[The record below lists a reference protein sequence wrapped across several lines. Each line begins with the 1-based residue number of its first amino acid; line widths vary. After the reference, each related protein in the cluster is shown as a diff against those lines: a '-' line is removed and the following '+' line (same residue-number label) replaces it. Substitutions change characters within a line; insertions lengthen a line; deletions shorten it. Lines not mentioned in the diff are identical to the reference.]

1 MENHVKKI
9 SQEEIEKFI
18 NGYDPMER
26 IVNLTYKYQDDFV
39 TIYYRN
45 ENDQKC
51 KTKESFYPFVW
62 ATLHACRKL
71 CRGNKTE
78 LMQLMRQFNIGCKKL
93 SNVAIDGTVRDEF
106 DDGYMFMFFAKSPM
120 SYSTF
125 LNFFKKADNP
135 VYAKKDKDGNEIYDS
150 KLDEKQYLRV
160 TPQEQFMISTGKR
173 FFKGYDDY
181 NQILRMTFDLETTG
195 LNTKKDRIKQL
206 GIKFNRPFYNHPN
219 GFQRIFNL
227 QGTTK
232 EEKDKS
238 ELEIIENFFKI
249 IYTFRPDVVCG
260 HNIENFDN
268 QIMIDACTRLGTSIE
283 EISSKYFDGETF
295 HKEPHETVLKLG
307 GEIEKYHQTVCP
319 GTIITDSL
327 HAVRRAQ
334 AIDSNMQRAD
344 LKYATKY
351 SGIVKPNRVYTPGD
365 KIDQILSD
373 TTNQYAFNDEDG
385 DWYIYDPI
393 NGNPVKTIDDFED
406 DVTTVTFD
414 EFKKDFLSENVFEP
428 ISKEDFFDN
437 NENVDITLYE
447 DYLKDAKTEHDII
460 VSEENILSEYEK
472 KYPLKTKETKY
483 HEYLQSIKGKQGD
496 APFKMRTRNVLLDGY
511 EIVTGKYI
519 VERYLLDDI
528 WEGDKVEWKF
538 NSTNFL
544 ICKML
549 PVPYKK
555 CTTMGTA
562 GQWKSLLLAWSYE
575 HNLAVPMFRDKVS
588 FTGGL
593 SRLLRTGKIKKQV
606 KLDYNS
612 LYPSIILTW
621 GIGDTND
628 LMDSM
633 LHFLEYVLT
642 TREKYKAMKKDAEKR
657 IDKYKAK
664 ILNGTATEEEIL
676 AFNQAQ
682 ADFALADGKQA
693 QMKVLGNSF
702 FGSYGAPNVFP
713 WGSTKCAEMIT
724 CIGRQNLRL
733 MISHFTKLG
742 YEPVVGDS
750 VTGDTPLFIRW
761 KKNNLIDIK
770 PISEIINEA
779 QIKVDNLG
787 REYDYSEKPYEVLC
801 RSGWVD
807 VDYVYR
813 HKTDKDIYRITKE
826 DGSYVDVT
834 RDHSLFTEDKIEIKP
849 TDIKPE
855 TKLETS
861 SYNIEPNI
869 DLSQTHYTPHMIEN
883 GAISLALGKVD
894 RVHVWAIN
902 FPKDKMKQ
910 YYDTFILNYRD
921 DIEYSKTCLAG
932 LKYLKSKIR

>member
-9 SQEEIEKFI
+9 SQEEIENFI
-18 NGYDPMER
+18 NGHDPMER

-39 TIYYRN
+39 TVYYRN

-51 KTKESFYPFVW
+51 KTTESFYPFVW

-71 CRGNKTE
+71 CHGNKTE

-93 SNVAIDGTVRDEF
+93 SNVAIDGTVHDEF

-135 VYAKKDKDGNEIYDS
+135 VYAKKDNDGNEIYDS
-150 KLDEKQYLRV
+150 KLDEKQYLCV

-195 LNTKKDRIKQL
+195 LDTKKDRIKQL
-206 GIKFNRPFYNHPN
+206 GIKFNRPFLNHPN

-268 QIMIDACTRLGTSIE
+268 QMFIDACKRLGTSIE
-283 EISSKYFDGETF
+283 EISSKYFGGETF
-295 HKEPHETVLKLG
+295 HKEPRETVLKLG
-307 GEIEKYHQTVCP
+307 GEIETFHQTVCP

-351 SGIVKPNRVYTPGD
+351 SGMVKPNRVYTPGD

-385 DWYIYDPI
+385 DWYIYDPNSD
-393 NGNPVKTIDDFED
+393 NGVKTIDEFED
-406 DVTTVTFD
+406 
-414 EFKKDFLSENVFEP
+414 ESAYNK
-428 ISKEDFFDN
+428 
-437 NENVDITLYE
+437 
-447 DYLKDAKTEHDII
+447 
-460 VSEENILSEYEK
+460 
-472 KYPLKTKETKY
+472 
-483 HEYLQSIKGKQGD
+483 YLQSIKGKQGD

-562 GQWKSLLLAWSYE
+562 GQWKALLLAWSYE

-657 IDKYKAK
+657 INKYKAK

-682 ADFALADGKQA
+682 ADFALADGKQG

-713 WGSTKCAEMIT
+713 WGSTKCAEMTT
-724 CIGRQNLRL
+724 CIGRQSLRL

-834 RDHSLFTEDKIEIKP
+834 QDHSLFTEDKIEIKP

-861 SYNIEPNI
+861 SYDIEPNI
-869 DLSQTHYTPHMIEN
+869 DLSQTRYTPHMIEN

-910 YYDTFILNYRD
+910 YYDTFIFNYRD

>member
-18 NGYDPMER
+18 NGHDPMER

-39 TIYYRN
+39 TVYYRN

-51 KTKESFYPFVW
+51 KTTESFYPFVW

-71 CRGNKTE
+71 CHGNKTE

-93 SNVAIDGTVRDEF
+93 SNVAIDGTVHDEF

-135 VYAKKDKDGNEIYDS
+135 VYAKKDNDGNEIYDS
-150 KLDEKQYLRV
+150 KLDEKQYLCV

-195 LNTKKDRIKQL
+195 LDTKKDRIKQL
-206 GIKFNRPFYNHPN
+206 GIKFNRPFLNHPN

-268 QIMIDACTRLGTSIE
+268 QMFIDACKRLGTSIE
-283 EISSKYFDGETF
+283 EISSKYFGGETF
-295 HKEPHETVLKLG
+295 HKEPRETVLKLG
-307 GEIEKYHQTVCP
+307 GEIETFHQTVCP

-351 SGIVKPNRVYTPGD
+351 SGMVKPNRVYTPGD

-385 DWYIYDPI
+385 DWYIYDPNSD
-393 NGNPVKTIDDFED
+393 NGVKTIDEFED
-406 DVTTVTFD
+406 
-414 EFKKDFLSENVFEP
+414 ESAYNK
-428 ISKEDFFDN
+428 
-437 NENVDITLYE
+437 
-447 DYLKDAKTEHDII
+447 
-460 VSEENILSEYEK
+460 
-472 KYPLKTKETKY
+472 
-483 HEYLQSIKGKQGD
+483 YLQSIKGKQGD

-657 IDKYKAK
+657 INKYKAK

-682 ADFALADGKQA
+682 ADFALADGKQG

-713 WGSTKCAEMIT
+713 WGSTKCAEMTT
-724 CIGRQNLRL
+724 CIGRQSLRL

-761 KKNNLIDIK
+761 EKNNLIDIK

-834 RDHSLFTEDKIEIKP
+834 QDHSLFTEDKIEIKP

-861 SYNIEPNI
+861 SYDIEPNI
-869 DLSQTHYTPHMIEN
+869 DLSQTRYTPHMIEN

>member
-18 NGYDPMER
+18 NGHDPMER

-39 TIYYRN
+39 TVYYRN

-51 KTKESFYPFVW
+51 KTTESFYPFVW

-71 CRGNKTE
+71 CHGNKTE

-135 VYAKKDKDGNEIYDS
+135 VYAKKDNDGNEIYDS
-150 KLDEKQYLRV
+150 KLDEKQYLCV

-195 LNTKKDRIKQL
+195 LDTKKDRIKQL
-206 GIKFNRPFYNHPN
+206 GIKFNRPFLNHPN

-268 QIMIDACTRLGTSIE
+268 QMFIDACKRLGTSIE
-283 EISSKYFDGETF
+283 EISSKYFGGETF
-295 HKEPHETVLKLG
+295 HKEPRETVLKLG
-307 GEIEKYHQTVCP
+307 GEIETFHQTVCP

-351 SGIVKPNRVYTPGD
+351 SGMVKPNRVYTPGD

-385 DWYIYDPI
+385 DWYIYDPNSD
-393 NGNPVKTIDDFED
+393 NGVKTIDEFED
-406 DVTTVTFD
+406 
-414 EFKKDFLSENVFEP
+414 ESAYNK
-428 ISKEDFFDN
+428 
-437 NENVDITLYE
+437 
-447 DYLKDAKTEHDII
+447 
-460 VSEENILSEYEK
+460 
-472 KYPLKTKETKY
+472 
-483 HEYLQSIKGKQGD
+483 YLQSIKGKQGD

-657 IDKYKAK
+657 INKYKAK

-682 ADFALADGKQA
+682 ADFALADGKQG

-713 WGSTKCAEMIT
+713 WGSTKCAEMTT
-724 CIGRQNLRL
+724 CIGRQSLRL

-813 HKTDKDIYRITKE
+813 HKTDKYIYRITKE

-834 RDHSLFTEDKIEIKP
+834 QDHSLFTEDKIEIKP

-861 SYNIEPNI
+861 SYDIEPNI
-869 DLSQTHYTPHMIEN
+869 DLSQTRYTPHMIEN

>member
-18 NGYDPMER
+18 NGHDPMER
-26 IVNLTYKYQDDFV
+26 IVNLTYKYQDDFI

-51 KTKESFYPFVW
+51 KTTESFYPFVW

-71 CRGNKTE
+71 CHGNKTE
-78 LMQLMRQFNIGCKKL
+78 LLQLMRQFNIGCKKL

-150 KLDEKQYLRV
+150 KLDEKQYLCV

-195 LNTKKDRIKQL
+195 LDTKKDRIKQL
-206 GIKFNRPFYNHPN
+206 GIKFNRPFHNHPN

-249 IYTFRPDVVCG
+249 IYTFKPDVVCG

-268 QIMIDACTRLGTSIE
+268 QIMIDACTRLCTSIE

-295 HKEPHETVLKLG
+295 HKEPRETVLKLG
-307 GEIEKYHQTVCP
+307 GEIEKFHQTVCP

-351 SGIVKPNRVYTPGD
+351 SGMVKPNRVYTPGD

-373 TTNQYAFNDEDG
+373 TTNQYAFNNEDG
-385 DWYIYDPI
+385 DWYIYDPNSE
-393 NGNPVKTIDDFED
+393 NGVKTIDEFED
-406 DVTTVTFD
+406 
-414 EFKKDFLSENVFEP
+414 ESAYNK
-428 ISKEDFFDN
+428 
-437 NENVDITLYE
+437 
-447 DYLKDAKTEHDII
+447 
-460 VSEENILSEYEK
+460 
-472 KYPLKTKETKY
+472 
-483 HEYLQSIKGKQGD
+483 YLQSIKGKQGD

-657 IDKYKAK
+657 INKYKAK

-713 WGSTKCAEMIT
+713 WGSTKCAEMTT
-724 CIGRQNLRL
+724 CIGRQSLRL

-834 RDHSLFTEDKIEIKP
+834 QDHSLFTEDKIEIKP
-849 TDIKPE
+849 TDIKPG

-869 DLSQTHYTPHMIEN
+869 DLSQEHYTRYMIEN

-902 FPKDKMKQ
+902 LSKDKMKQ
-910 YYDTFILNYRD
+910 YYDTFMLNYRD

>member
-1 MENHVKKI
+1 MENHVNKI
-9 SQEEIEKFI
+9 SQEKIEKFI
-18 NGYDPMER
+18 NGHDPMER
-26 IVNLTYKYQDDFV
+26 IVNLTYKYQDDFI

-51 KTKESFYPFVW
+51 KTTESFYPFVW

-71 CRGNKTE
+71 CHGNKTE
-78 LMQLMRQFNIGCKKL
+78 LLQLMRQFNIGCKKL

-150 KLDEKQYLRV
+150 KLDEKQYLCV

-195 LNTKKDRIKQL
+195 LDTKKDRIKQL

-249 IYTFRPDVVCG
+249 IYTFKPDVVCG

-295 HKEPHETVLKLG
+295 HKEPRETVLKLG
-307 GEIEKYHQTVCP
+307 GEIEKFHQTVCP

-351 SGIVKPNRVYTPGD
+351 SGMVKPNRVYTPGD

-385 DWYIYDPI
+385 DWYIYDPNSE
-393 NGNPVKTIDDFED
+393 NGVKTIDEFED
-406 DVTTVTFD
+406 
-414 EFKKDFLSENVFEP
+414 ESAYNK
-428 ISKEDFFDN
+428 
-437 NENVDITLYE
+437 
-447 DYLKDAKTEHDII
+447 
-460 VSEENILSEYEK
+460 
-472 KYPLKTKETKY
+472 
-483 HEYLQSIKGKQGD
+483 YLQSIKGKQGD
-496 APFKMRTRNVLLDGY
+496 DPFKMRTRNVLLDGY

-657 IDKYKAK
+657 INKYKAK

-713 WGSTKCAEMIT
+713 WGSTKCAEMTT
-724 CIGRQNLRL
+724 CIGRQSLRL

-834 RDHSLFTEDKIEIKP
+834 QDHSLFTEDKIEIKP

-861 SYNIEPNI
+861 TYNIDPNI
-869 DLSQTHYTPHMIEN
+869 DLSQTQYTQHMIEN
-883 GAISLALGKVD
+883 GALSLALGKVD

-910 YYDTFILNYRD
+910 YYDTFILNYRN

>member
-9 SQEEIEKFI
+9 SQEEIENFI
-18 NGYDPMER
+18 NGHDPMER

-39 TIYYRN
+39 TVYYRN

-51 KTKESFYPFVW
+51 KTTESFYPFVW

-71 CRGNKTE
+71 CHGNKTE

-93 SNVAIDGTVRDEF
+93 SNVAIDGTVHDEF

-135 VYAKKDKDGNEIYDS
+135 VYAKKDNDGNEIYDS
-150 KLDEKQYLRV
+150 KLDEKQYLCV

-195 LNTKKDRIKQL
+195 LDTKKDRIKQL
-206 GIKFNRPFYNHPN
+206 GIKFNRPFLNHPN

-268 QIMIDACTRLGTSIE
+268 QMFIDACKRLGTSIE
-283 EISSKYFDGETF
+283 EISSKYFGGETF
-295 HKEPHETVLKLG
+295 HKEPRETVLKLG
-307 GEIEKYHQTVCP
+307 GEIETFHQTVCP

-351 SGIVKPNRVYTPGD
+351 SGMVKPNRVYTPGD

-385 DWYIYDPI
+385 DWYIYDPNSD
-393 NGNPVKTIDDFED
+393 NGVKTIDEFED
-406 DVTTVTFD
+406 
-414 EFKKDFLSENVFEP
+414 ESAYNK
-428 ISKEDFFDN
+428 
-437 NENVDITLYE
+437 
-447 DYLKDAKTEHDII
+447 
-460 VSEENILSEYEK
+460 
-472 KYPLKTKETKY
+472 
-483 HEYLQSIKGKQGD
+483 YLQSIKGKQGD

-657 IDKYKAK
+657 INKYKAK

-682 ADFALADGKQA
+682 ADFALADGKQG
-693 QMKVLGNSF
+693 QMKVLGNLF

-713 WGSTKCAEMIT
+713 WGSTKCAEMTT
-724 CIGRQNLRL
+724 CIGRQSLRL

-770 PISEIINEA
+770 PISEIINES

-834 RDHSLFTEDKIEIKP
+834 QDHSLFTEDKIEIKP

-861 SYNIEPNI
+861 SYDIEPNI
-869 DLSQTHYTPHMIEN
+869 DLSQTRYTPHMIEN

>member
-9 SQEEIEKFI
+9 SQEEIENFI
-18 NGYDPMER
+18 NGHDPMER

-51 KTKESFYPFVW
+51 KTTESFYPFVW
-62 ATLHACRKL
+62 ATLYACRKL
-71 CRGNKTE
+71 CHGNKTE

-150 KLDEKQYLRV
+150 KLDEKQYLCV

-195 LNTKKDRIKQL
+195 LDTKKDRIKQL

-295 HKEPHETVLKLG
+295 HKEPRETVLKLG
-307 GEIEKYHQTVCP
+307 GEIETFHQTVCP

-351 SGIVKPNRVYTPGD
+351 SGMVKPNRVYTPGD

-373 TTNQYAFNDEDG
+373 TTNQYAFNNEDG
-385 DWYIYDPI
+385 DWYIYDPNSE
-393 NGNPVKTIDDFED
+393 NGVKTIDEFED
-406 DVTTVTFD
+406 
-414 EFKKDFLSENVFEP
+414 ESAYNK
-428 ISKEDFFDN
+428 
-437 NENVDITLYE
+437 
-447 DYLKDAKTEHDII
+447 
-460 VSEENILSEYEK
+460 
-472 KYPLKTKETKY
+472 
-483 HEYLQSIKGKQGD
+483 YLQSIKGKQGD
-496 APFKMRTRNVLLDGY
+496 GPFKMRTRNVLLDGY

-575 HNLAVPMFRDKVS
+575 HNLAVPMFRDKVP

-657 IDKYKAK
+657 INKYKSK

-682 ADFALADGKQA
+682 GDFALADGKQA

-733 MISHFTKLG
+733 MICHFTKLG

-813 HKTDKDIYRITKE
+813 HKTNKKIYRITKE

-834 RDHSLFTEDKIEIKP
+834 QDHSLFTEDKIEIKP

-869 DLSQTHYTPHMIEN
+869 DLSQTRYTPHMIEN

-902 FPKDKMKQ
+902 LPEDKMKQ
-910 YYDTFILNYRD
+910 YYDTFMLNYRD

>member
-9 SQEEIEKFI
+9 SQEEIENFI
-18 NGYDPMER
+18 NGHDPMER

-39 TIYYRN
+39 TVYYRN

-51 KTKESFYPFVW
+51 KTTESFYPFVW

-71 CRGNKTE
+71 CHGNKTE

-93 SNVAIDGTVRDEF
+93 SNVAIDGTVHDEF

-135 VYAKKDKDGNEIYDS
+135 VYAKKDNDGNEIYDS
-150 KLDEKQYLRV
+150 KLDEKQYLCV

-195 LNTKKDRIKQL
+195 LDTKKDRIKQL
-206 GIKFNRPFYNHPN
+206 GIKFNRPFLNHPN

-268 QIMIDACTRLGTSIE
+268 QMFIDACKRLGTSIE
-283 EISSKYFDGETF
+283 EISSKYFGGETF
-295 HKEPHETVLKLG
+295 HKEPRETVLKLG
-307 GEIEKYHQTVCP
+307 GEIETFHQTVCP

-351 SGIVKPNRVYTPGD
+351 SGMVKPNRVYTPGD

-385 DWYIYDPI
+385 DWYIYDPNSD
-393 NGNPVKTIDDFED
+393 NGVKTIDEFED
-406 DVTTVTFD
+406 
-414 EFKKDFLSENVFEP
+414 ESAYNK
-428 ISKEDFFDN
+428 
-437 NENVDITLYE
+437 
-447 DYLKDAKTEHDII
+447 
-460 VSEENILSEYEK
+460 
-472 KYPLKTKETKY
+472 
-483 HEYLQSIKGKQGD
+483 YLQSIKGKQGD

-657 IDKYKAK
+657 INNYKAK

-682 ADFALADGKQA
+682 ADFALADGKQG

-713 WGSTKCAEMIT
+713 WGSTKCAEMTT
-724 CIGRQNLRL
+724 CIGRQSLRL

-834 RDHSLFTEDKIEIKP
+834 QDHSLFTEDKIEIKP

-861 SYNIEPNI
+861 SYDIEPNI
-869 DLSQTHYTPHMIEN
+869 DLSQTRYTPHMIEN

>member
-18 NGYDPMER
+18 NGHDPMER

-39 TIYYRN
+39 TVYYRN

-51 KTKESFYPFVW
+51 KTTESFYPFVW

-71 CRGNKTE
+71 CHGNKTE

-93 SNVAIDGTVRDEF
+93 SNVAIDGTVHDEF

-135 VYAKKDKDGNEIYDS
+135 VYAKKDNDGNEIYDS
-150 KLDEKQYLRV
+150 KLDEKQYLCV

-195 LNTKKDRIKQL
+195 LDTKKDRIKQL
-206 GIKFNRPFYNHPN
+206 GIKFNRPFLNHPN

-268 QIMIDACTRLGTSIE
+268 QMFIDACKRLGTSIE
-283 EISSKYFDGETF
+283 EISSKYFGGETF
-295 HKEPHETVLKLG
+295 HKEPRETVLKLG
-307 GEIEKYHQTVCP
+307 GEIETFHQTVCP

-373 TTNQYAFNDEDG
+373 TTNQYAFNNEDG
-385 DWYIYDPI
+385 DWYIYDPNSD
-393 NGNPVKTIDDFED
+393 NGVKTIDEFED
-406 DVTTVTFD
+406 
-414 EFKKDFLSENVFEP
+414 ESAYNK
-428 ISKEDFFDN
+428 
-437 NENVDITLYE
+437 
-447 DYLKDAKTEHDII
+447 
-460 VSEENILSEYEK
+460 
-472 KYPLKTKETKY
+472 
-483 HEYLQSIKGKQGD
+483 YLQSIKGKQGD

-657 IDKYKAK
+657 INKYKAK

-682 ADFALADGKQA
+682 ADFALADGKQG

-713 WGSTKCAEMIT
+713 WGSTKCAEMTT
-724 CIGRQNLRL
+724 CIGRQSLRL

-834 RDHSLFTEDKIEIKP
+834 QDHSLFTEDKIEIKP

-861 SYNIEPNI
+861 SYDIEPNI
-869 DLSQTHYTPHMIEN
+869 DLSQTRYTPHMIEN

>member
-18 NGYDPMER
+18 NGHDPMER

-39 TIYYRN
+39 TVYYRN

-51 KTKESFYPFVW
+51 KTTESFYPFVW

-71 CRGNKTE
+71 CHGNKTE

-93 SNVAIDGTVRDEF
+93 SNVAIDGTVHDEF

-135 VYAKKDKDGNEIYDS
+135 VYAKKDNDGNEIYDS
-150 KLDEKQYLRV
+150 KLDEKQYLCV

-195 LNTKKDRIKQL
+195 LDTKKDRIKQL
-206 GIKFNRPFYNHPN
+206 GIKFNRPFLNHPN

-268 QIMIDACTRLGTSIE
+268 QMFIDACKRLGTSIE
-283 EISSKYFDGETF
+283 EISSKYFGGETF
-295 HKEPHETVLKLG
+295 HKEPRETVLKLG
-307 GEIEKYHQTVCP
+307 GEIETFHQTVCP

-351 SGIVKPNRVYTPGD
+351 SGMVKPNRVYTPGD

-385 DWYIYDPI
+385 DWYIYDPNSD
-393 NGNPVKTIDDFED
+393 NGVKTIDEFED
-406 DVTTVTFD
+406 
-414 EFKKDFLSENVFEP
+414 ESAYNK
-428 ISKEDFFDN
+428 
-437 NENVDITLYE
+437 
-447 DYLKDAKTEHDII
+447 
-460 VSEENILSEYEK
+460 
-472 KYPLKTKETKY
+472 
-483 HEYLQSIKGKQGD
+483 YLQSIKGKQGD

-657 IDKYKAK
+657 INKYKAK

-682 ADFALADGKQA
+682 ADFALADGKQG

-713 WGSTKCAEMIT
+713 WGSTKCAEMTT
-724 CIGRQNLRL
+724 CIGRQSLRL

-834 RDHSLFTEDKIEIKP
+834 QDHSLFTEDKIEIKP

-861 SYNIEPNI
+861 SYDIEPNI
-869 DLSQTHYTPHMIEN
+869 DLSHTRYTPHMIEN

>member
-195 LNTKKDRIKQL
+195 LDTKKDRIKQL

-307 GEIEKYHQTVCP
+307 GEIEKFHQTVCP

-351 SGIVKPNRVYTPGD
+351 SGMVKPNRVYTPGD

-385 DWYIYDPI
+385 DWYIYDPNSE
-393 NGNPVKTIDDFED
+393 NGVKTIDEFED
-406 DVTTVTFD
+406 
-414 EFKKDFLSENVFEP
+414 ESAYNK
-428 ISKEDFFDN
+428 
-437 NENVDITLYE
+437 
-447 DYLKDAKTEHDII
+447 
-460 VSEENILSEYEK
+460 
-472 KYPLKTKETKY
+472 
-483 HEYLQSIKGKQGD
+483 YLQSIKGKQGD

-657 IDKYKAK
+657 INKYKAK

-682 ADFALADGKQA
+682 GDFALADGKQA

-733 MISHFTKLG
+733 MICHFTKLG

-770 PISEIINEA
+770 PISEIINET

-834 RDHSLFTEDKIEIKP
+834 QDHSLFTEDRIEIKP

-869 DLSQTHYTPHMIEN
+869 DLSQAHYTQYMIEN
-883 GAISLALGKVD
+883 GATSLALGKVD

>member
-106 DDGYMFMFFAKSPM
+106 NDGYMFMFFAKSPM

-150 KLDEKQYLRV
+150 KLDEKQYLCV

-295 HKEPHETVLKLG
+295 HKEPRETVLKLG
-307 GEIEKYHQTVCP
+307 GEIETFHQTVCP

-351 SGIVKPNRVYTPGD
+351 SGMVKPNRVYTPGD

-385 DWYIYDPI
+385 DWYIYDPNSE
-393 NGNPVKTIDDFED
+393 NGVKTIDEFED
-406 DVTTVTFD
+406 
-414 EFKKDFLSENVFEP
+414 ESAYNK
-428 ISKEDFFDN
+428 
-437 NENVDITLYE
+437 
-447 DYLKDAKTEHDII
+447 
-460 VSEENILSEYEK
+460 
-472 KYPLKTKETKY
+472 
-483 HEYLQSIKGKQGD
+483 YLQSIKGKQGD

-562 GQWKSLLLAWSYE
+562 GQWKSLLLAWSYK

-657 IDKYKAK
+657 INKYKAK

-733 MISHFTKLG
+733 MICHFTKLG

-770 PISEIINEA
+770 PISEIINEV

-807 VDYVYR
+807 VNYVYR
-813 HKTDKDIYRITKE
+813 HKTDKNIYRITKE

-834 RDHSLFTEDKIEIKP
+834 QDHSLFTEDKIEIKP

-883 GAISLALGKVD
+883 SAISLALGKVD

-902 FPKDKMKQ
+902 FPKDKMKK

>member
-18 NGYDPMER
+18 NGHDPMER

-39 TIYYRN
+39 TVYYRN

-51 KTKESFYPFVW
+51 KTTESFYPFVW

-71 CRGNKTE
+71 CHGNKTE

-135 VYAKKDKDGNEIYDS
+135 VYAKKDNDGNEIYDS
-150 KLDEKQYLRV
+150 KLDEKQYLCV

-195 LNTKKDRIKQL
+195 LDTKKDRIKQL
-206 GIKFNRPFYNHPN
+206 GIKFNRPFLNHPN

-268 QIMIDACTRLGTSIE
+268 QMFIDACKRLGTSIE
-283 EISSKYFDGETF
+283 EISSKYFGGETF
-295 HKEPHETVLKLG
+295 HKEPRETVLKLG
-307 GEIEKYHQTVCP
+307 GEIETFHQTVCP

-351 SGIVKPNRVYTPGD
+351 SGMVKPNRVYTPGD

-385 DWYIYDPI
+385 DWYIYDPNSE
-393 NGNPVKTIDDFED
+393 NGVKTIDEFED
-406 DVTTVTFD
+406 
-414 EFKKDFLSENVFEP
+414 ESAYNK
-428 ISKEDFFDN
+428 
-437 NENVDITLYE
+437 
-447 DYLKDAKTEHDII
+447 
-460 VSEENILSEYEK
+460 
-472 KYPLKTKETKY
+472 
-483 HEYLQSIKGKQGD
+483 YLQSIKGKQGD

-575 HNLAVPMFRDKVS
+575 HNLAVPMFRES
-588 FTGGL
+588 HTFTGGI
-593 SRLLRTGKIKKQV
+593 SRLVKSGYTANVI

-612 LYPSIILTW
+612 LYPSIMLTW
-621 GIGDTND
+621 GICDTND
-628 LMDSM
+628 L
-633 LHFLEYVLT
+633 LNTTLEFLNYVLT

-657 IDKYKAK
+657 IDKYKSK

-693 QMKVLGNSF
+693 QMKVLGNSW
-702 FGSYGAPNVFP
+702 FGSVSAPNVFP
-713 WGSTKCAEMIT
+713 WGSLRSGEMTT

-733 MISHFTKLG
+733 MICNFSTISERNNLNDKD
-742 YEPVVGDS
+742 YNYSPIVGDS

-761 KKNNLIDIK
+761 KKYNFIDIK
-770 PISEIINEA
+770 PISEIINETQV
-779 QIKVDNLG
+779 QIDSLG
-787 REYDYSEKPYEVLC
+787 REYDYSDKPYEVLC

-813 HKTDKDIYRITKE
+813 HKTNKKIYRITLD
-826 DGSYVDVT
+826 DGSYVDQ
-834 RDHSLFTEDKIEIKP
+834 TEDHTVFDENKNKLKPSEIQ
-849 TDIKPE
+849 E
-855 TKLETS
+855 NTKLELS
-861 SYNIEPNI
+861 KHILEPNLELTKSTFTPQMI
-869 DLSQTHYTPHMIEN
+869 DIAAKE
-883 GAISLALGKVD
+883 LAFGKYD
-894 RVHVWAIN
+894 RVHIWALN
-902 FPKDKMKQ
+902 LPKDKMKQ
-910 YYDTFILNYRD
+910 YYSTFMNNCKD
-921 DIEYSKTCLAG
+921 DVEYSKTCLAG
-932 LKYLKSKIR
+932 LKYLKCKI

>member
-9 SQEEIEKFI
+9 SQEEIENFI
-18 NGYDPMER
+18 NGHDPMER

-39 TIYYRN
+39 TVYYRN

-51 KTKESFYPFVW
+51 KTTESFYPFVW

-71 CRGNKTE
+71 CHGNKTE

-93 SNVAIDGTVRDEF
+93 SNVAIDGTVHDEF

-135 VYAKKDKDGNEIYDS
+135 VYAKKDNDGNEIYDS
-150 KLDEKQYLRV
+150 KLDEKQYLCV

-195 LNTKKDRIKQL
+195 LDTKKDRIKQL
-206 GIKFNRPFYNHPN
+206 GIKFNRPFLNHPN

-268 QIMIDACTRLGTSIE
+268 QMFIDACKRLGTSIE
-283 EISSKYFDGETF
+283 EISSKYFGGETF
-295 HKEPHETVLKLG
+295 HKEPRETVLKLG
-307 GEIEKYHQTVCP
+307 GEIETFHQTVCP

-351 SGIVKPNRVYTPGD
+351 SGMVKPNRVYTPGD

-385 DWYIYDPI
+385 DWYIYDPNSD
-393 NGNPVKTIDDFED
+393 NGVKTIDEFED
-406 DVTTVTFD
+406 
-414 EFKKDFLSENVFEP
+414 ESAYNK
-428 ISKEDFFDN
+428 
-437 NENVDITLYE
+437 
-447 DYLKDAKTEHDII
+447 
-460 VSEENILSEYEK
+460 
-472 KYPLKTKETKY
+472 
-483 HEYLQSIKGKQGD
+483 YLQSIKGKQGD

-657 IDKYKAK
+657 INKYKAK

-682 ADFALADGKQA
+682 ADFALADGKQG

-713 WGSTKCAEMIT
+713 WGSTKCAEMTT
-724 CIGRQNLRL
+724 CIGRQSLRL

-834 RDHSLFTEDKIEIKP
+834 QDHSLFTEDKIEIKP

-861 SYNIEPNI
+861 SYDIEPNI
-869 DLSQTHYTPHMIEN
+869 DLSHTRYTPHMIEN

>member
-18 NGYDPMER
+18 NGHDPMER
-26 IVNLTYKYQDDFV
+26 IVNLTYKYQDDFI

-51 KTKESFYPFVW
+51 KTTESFYPFVW

-71 CRGNKTE
+71 CHGNKTE
-78 LMQLMRQFNIGCKKL
+78 LLQLMRKFNIGCKKL

-150 KLDEKQYLRV
+150 KLDEKQYLCV

-181 NQILRMTFDLETTG
+181 NQILRMTYDLETTG
-195 LNTKKDRIKQL
+195 LDTKNDRIKQL
-206 GIKFNRPFYNHPN
+206 GVKFNRPFYNHPN

-238 ELEIIENFFKI
+238 ELEIIEIFFKI
-249 IYTFRPDVVCG
+249 IYTFKPDVVCG

-268 QIMIDACTRLGTSIE
+268 QIIIDACTRLGTSIE

-295 HKEPHETVLKLG
+295 HKEPRETVLKLG
-307 GEIEKYHQTVCP
+307 GEIEKFHQTVCP

-351 SGIVKPNRVYTPGD
+351 SGMVKPNRVYTPGD

-373 TTNQYAFNDEDG
+373 TTNQYAFNNEDG
-385 DWYIYDPI
+385 DWYIYDPNSE
-393 NGNPVKTIDDFED
+393 NGVKTIDEFED
-406 DVTTVTFD
+406 
-414 EFKKDFLSENVFEP
+414 ESAYNK
-428 ISKEDFFDN
+428 
-437 NENVDITLYE
+437 
-447 DYLKDAKTEHDII
+447 
-460 VSEENILSEYEK
+460 
-472 KYPLKTKETKY
+472 
-483 HEYLQSIKGKQGD
+483 YLQSIKGKQGN

-657 IDKYKAK
+657 INKYKAK

-702 FGSYGAPNVFP
+702 FGSYGATHVFP
-713 WGSTKCAEMIT
+713 WGSTKCAEMTT
-724 CIGRQNLRL
+724 CIGRQSLRL

-770 PISEIINEA
+770 PISEIINET

-834 RDHSLFTEDKIEIKP
+834 QDHSLFTEDKIEIKP
-849 TDIKPE
+849 TDIKPG

-861 SYNIEPNI
+861 SYNFEPNI
-869 DLSQTHYTPHMIEN
+869 DLSQEHYTRYMIEN
-883 GAISLALGKVD
+883 DAISLALGKVD

-902 FPKDKMKQ
+902 LSKDKMKQ
-910 YYDTFILNYRD
+910 YYDTFMLNYRD

>member
-9 SQEEIEKFI
+9 SQEEIENFI
-18 NGYDPMER
+18 NGHDPMER

-39 TIYYRN
+39 TVYYRN

-51 KTKESFYPFVW
+51 KTTESFYPFVW

-71 CRGNKTE
+71 CHGNKTE

-93 SNVAIDGTVRDEF
+93 SNVAIDGTVHDEF

-135 VYAKKDKDGNEIYDS
+135 VYAKKDNDGNEIYDS
-150 KLDEKQYLRV
+150 KLDEKQYLCV

-195 LNTKKDRIKQL
+195 LDTKKDRIKQL
-206 GIKFNRPFYNHPN
+206 GIKFNRPFLNHPN

-268 QIMIDACTRLGTSIE
+268 QMFIDACKRLGTSIE
-283 EISSKYFDGETF
+283 EISSKYFGGETF
-295 HKEPHETVLKLG
+295 HKEPRETVLKLG
-307 GEIEKYHQTVCP
+307 GEIETFHQTVCP

-351 SGIVKPNRVYTPGD
+351 SGMVKPNRVYTPGD

-385 DWYIYDPI
+385 DWYIYDPNSD
-393 NGNPVKTIDDFED
+393 NGVKTIDEFED
-406 DVTTVTFD
+406 
-414 EFKKDFLSENVFEP
+414 ESAYNK
-428 ISKEDFFDN
+428 
-437 NENVDITLYE
+437 
-447 DYLKDAKTEHDII
+447 
-460 VSEENILSEYEK
+460 
-472 KYPLKTKETKY
+472 
-483 HEYLQSIKGKQGD
+483 YLQSIKGKQGD

-657 IDKYKAK
+657 INKYKAK

-682 ADFALADGKQA
+682 ADFALADGKQG

-713 WGSTKCAEMIT
+713 WGSTKCAEMTT
-724 CIGRQNLRL
+724 CIGRQSLRL

-834 RDHSLFTEDKIEIKP
+834 QDHSLFTEDKIEIKP

-861 SYNIEPNI
+861 SYDIEPNI
-869 DLSQTHYTPHMIEN
+869 DLSQTRYTPHMIEN

-910 YYDTFILNYRD
+910 YYDTFIFNYRD

>member
-9 SQEEIEKFI
+9 SQEEIENFI
-18 NGYDPMER
+18 NGHDPMER

-39 TIYYRN
+39 TVYYRN

-51 KTKESFYPFVW
+51 KTTESFYPFVW

-71 CRGNKTE
+71 CHGNKTE

-93 SNVAIDGTVRDEF
+93 SNVAIDGTVHDEF

-135 VYAKKDKDGNEIYDS
+135 VYAKKDNDGNEIYDS
-150 KLDEKQYLRV
+150 KLDEKQYLCV

-195 LNTKKDRIKQL
+195 LDTKKDRIKQL
-206 GIKFNRPFYNHPN
+206 GIKFNRPFLNHPN

-268 QIMIDACTRLGTSIE
+268 QMFIDACKRLGTSIE
-283 EISSKYFDGETF
+283 EISSKYFGGETF
-295 HKEPHETVLKLG
+295 HKEPRETVLKLG
-307 GEIEKYHQTVCP
+307 GEIETFHQTVCP

-351 SGIVKPNRVYTPGD
+351 SGMVKPNRVYTPGD

-385 DWYIYDPI
+385 DWYIYDPNSD
-393 NGNPVKTIDDFED
+393 NGVKTIDEFED
-406 DVTTVTFD
+406 
-414 EFKKDFLSENVFEP
+414 ESAYNK
-428 ISKEDFFDN
+428 
-437 NENVDITLYE
+437 
-447 DYLKDAKTEHDII
+447 
-460 VSEENILSEYEK
+460 
-472 KYPLKTKETKY
+472 
-483 HEYLQSIKGKQGD
+483 YLQSIKGKQGD

-657 IDKYKAK
+657 INKYKAK

-682 ADFALADGKQA
+682 ADFALADGKQG

-713 WGSTKCAEMIT
+713 WGSTKCAEMTT
-724 CIGRQNLRL
+724 CIGRQSLRL

-834 RDHSLFTEDKIEIKP
+834 QDHSLFTEDKIEIKP

-861 SYNIEPNI
+861 SYDIEPNI
-869 DLSQTHYTPHMIEN
+869 DLSQTRYTPHMIEN

>member
-268 QIMIDACTRLGTSIE
+268 QIMIDACTRLGTSVE

-307 GEIEKYHQTVCP
+307 GEIEKFHQTVCP

-351 SGIVKPNRVYTPGD
+351 SGMVKPNRVYTPGD

-385 DWYIYDPI
+385 DWYIYDPNSE
-393 NGNPVKTIDDFED
+393 NGVKTIDEFED
-406 DVTTVTFD
+406 
-414 EFKKDFLSENVFEP
+414 ESAYNK
-428 ISKEDFFDN
+428 
-437 NENVDITLYE
+437 
-447 DYLKDAKTEHDII
+447 
-460 VSEENILSEYEK
+460 
-472 KYPLKTKETKY
+472 
-483 HEYLQSIKGKQGD
+483 YLQSIKGKQGD

-657 IDKYKAK
+657 INKYKSK

-682 ADFALADGKQA
+682 GDFALADGKQA

-733 MISHFTKLG
+733 MICHFTKLG

-807 VDYVYR
+807 VNYVYR

-834 RDHSLFTEDKIEIKP
+834 QDHSLFTEDKIEIKP
-849 TDIKPE
+849 TDIKPG

-869 DLSQTHYTPHMIEN
+869 DLSQEHYTRYMIEN

-902 FPKDKMKQ
+902 LSKDNMKQ
-910 YYDTFILNYRD
+910 YYDTFMLNYRD

>member
-71 CRGNKTE
+71 CHGNKTE

-195 LNTKKDRIKQL
+195 LDTKKDRIKQL

-249 IYTFRPDVVCG
+249 IYTFKPDVVCG

-295 HKEPHETVLKLG
+295 HKEPRETVLKLG
-307 GEIEKYHQTVCP
+307 GEIEKFHQTVCP

-373 TTNQYAFNDEDG
+373 TTNQYAFNNEDG
-385 DWYIYDPI
+385 DWYIYDPNSE
-393 NGNPVKTIDDFED
+393 NGVKTIDEFED
-406 DVTTVTFD
+406 
-414 EFKKDFLSENVFEP
+414 ESAYNK
-428 ISKEDFFDN
+428 
-437 NENVDITLYE
+437 
-447 DYLKDAKTEHDII
+447 
-460 VSEENILSEYEK
+460 
-472 KYPLKTKETKY
+472 
-483 HEYLQSIKGKQGD
+483 YLQSIKGKQGD
-496 APFKMRTRNVLLDGY
+496 GPFKMRTRNVLLDGY

-657 IDKYKAK
+657 INKYKSK

-713 WGSTKCAEMIT
+713 WGSTKCAEMTT
-724 CIGRQNLRL
+724 CIGRQSLRL

-826 DGSYVDVT
+826 DGSYIDVT
-834 RDHSLFTEDKIEIKP
+834 QDHSLFTEDKIEIKP

-869 DLSQTHYTPHMIEN
+869 DLSQAHYTQYMIEN

>member
-18 NGYDPMER
+18 NGHDPMER
-26 IVNLTYKYQDDFV
+26 IVNLTYKYQDDFI

-51 KTKESFYPFVW
+51 KTTESFYPFVW

-71 CRGNKTE
+71 CHGNKTE
-78 LMQLMRQFNIGCKKL
+78 LLQLMRQFNIGCKKL

-150 KLDEKQYLRV
+150 KLDEKQYLCV

-195 LNTKKDRIKQL
+195 LDTKKDRIKQL
-206 GIKFNRPFYNHPN
+206 GIKFNRPFHNHPN

-227 QGTTK
+227 QGTTN

-249 IYTFRPDVVCG
+249 IYTFKPDVVCG

-295 HKEPHETVLKLG
+295 HKEPRETVLKLG
-307 GEIEKYHQTVCP
+307 GEIEKFHQTVCP

-351 SGIVKPNRVYTPGD
+351 SGMVKPNRVYTPGD

-393 NGNPVKTIDDFED
+393 NGNPVKTIDEFED
-406 DVTTVTFD
+406 
-414 EFKKDFLSENVFEP
+414 
-428 ISKEDFFDN
+428 
-437 NENVDITLYE
+437 
-447 DYLKDAKTEHDII
+447 
-460 VSEENILSEYEK
+460 
-472 KYPLKTKETKY
+472 ETSYDK
-483 HEYLQSIKGKQGD
+483 YLQSIKGKQGD

-575 HNLAVPMFRDKVS
+575 HNLAVPMFKDKVS
-588 FTGGL
+588 FSGGL

-657 IDKYKAK
+657 INKYKAK

-713 WGSTKCAEMIT
+713 WGSTKCAEMTT
-724 CIGRQNLRL
+724 CIGRQSLRL

-750 VTGDTPLFIRW
+750 VTGDTPLFI
-761 KKNNLIDIK
+761 KYNDTNLIDIK
-770 PISEIINEA
+770 TISELIDES
-779 QIKVDNLG
+779 QIEVDFLG
-787 REYDYSEKPYEVLC
+787 REYDYSKKNYKVLC
-801 RSGWVD
+801 RSGWCEPS
-807 VDYVYR
+807 YIYR
-813 HKTDKDIYRITKE
+813 HKTDKDIYE
-826 DGSYVDVT
+826 VSDGDTMVEVT
-834 RDHSLFTEDKIEIKP
+834 EDHSLFDDQKKKIKP
-849 TDIKPE
+849 SEITQD
-855 TKLETS
+855 TKLEYYNNKSIYSNFNNLDFNECSKIASKYGFYVSLLNASLENKNMWFTTHRYDKTTS
-861 SYNIEPNI
+861 KKEAAILKFIE
-869 DLSQTHYTPHMIEN
+869 
-883 GAISLALGKVD
+883 K
-894 RVHVWAIN
+894 
-902 FPKDKMKQ
+902 
-910 YYDTFILNYRD
+910 
-921 DIEYSKTCLAG
+921 CLA
-932 LKYLKSKIR
+932 K

>member
-295 HKEPHETVLKLG
+295 HKEPRETVLKLG
-307 GEIEKYHQTVCP
+307 GEIETFHQTVCP

-351 SGIVKPNRVYTPGD
+351 SGMVKPNRVYTPGD

-373 TTNQYAFNDEDG
+373 TTNQYAFNNEDG
-385 DWYIYDPI
+385 DWYIYDPNSE
-393 NGNPVKTIDDFED
+393 NGVKTIDEFED
-406 DVTTVTFD
+406 
-414 EFKKDFLSENVFEP
+414 ESAY
-428 ISKEDFFDN
+428 SK
-437 NENVDITLYE
+437 
-447 DYLKDAKTEHDII
+447 
-460 VSEENILSEYEK
+460 
-472 KYPLKTKETKY
+472 
-483 HEYLQSIKGKQGD
+483 YLQSIKGKQGD
-496 APFKMRTRNVLLDGY
+496 GPFKMRTRNVLLDGY

-575 HNLAVPMFRDKVS
+575 HNLAVPMFRES
-588 FTGGL
+588 HTFTGGI
-593 SRLLRTGKIKKQV
+593 SRLVKSGYTANVI

-612 LYPSIILTW
+612 LYPSIMLTW
-621 GIGDTND
+621 GICDTND
-628 LMDSM
+628 L
-633 LHFLEYVLT
+633 LNTTLEFLNYVLT

-657 IDKYKAK
+657 IDKYKSK

-693 QMKVLGNSF
+693 QMKVLGNSW
-702 FGSYGAPNVFP
+702 FGSVSAPNVFP
-713 WGSTKCAEMIT
+713 WGSLRSGEMTT

-733 MISHFTKLG
+733 MISNFSTISERNNLNDKD
-742 YEPVVGDS
+742 YNYSPIVGDS
-750 VTGDTPLFIRW
+750 VTGDTPLFI
-761 KKNNLIDIK
+761 KYNDTNLIDIK
-770 PISEIINEA
+770 TISELIDET
-779 QIKVDNLG
+779 QIEVDFLG
-787 REYDYSEKPYEVLC
+787 REYDFSKKKYKVLC
-801 RSGWVD
+801 RSGWCEPS
-807 VDYVYR
+807 YIYR
-813 HKTDKDIYRITKE
+813 HKTDKDIYE
-826 DGSYVDVT
+826 VSDGDTMVEVT
-834 RDHSLFTEDKIEIKP
+834 EDHSLFDDQKKKIKP
-849 TDIKPE
+849 SEITQD
-855 TKLETS
+855 TKLE
-861 SYNIEPNI
+861 
-869 DLSQTHYTPHMIEN
+869 
-883 GAISLALGKVD
+883 
-894 RVHVWAIN
+894 
-902 FPKDKMKQ
+902 
-910 YYDTFILNYRD
+910 YYDNKSIYSNFNNLDFNECSKIASKYGFYVSLLNASLENKNMWFTTHRYDKTTSKKEAAILKFI
-921 DIEYSKTCLAG
+921 EKCLAE
-932 LKYLKSKIR
+932 

>member
-9 SQEEIEKFI
+9 SQEEIENFI
-18 NGYDPMER
+18 NGHDPMER

-39 TIYYRN
+39 TVYYRN

-51 KTKESFYPFVW
+51 KTTESFYPFVW

-71 CRGNKTE
+71 CHGNKTE

-93 SNVAIDGTVRDEF
+93 SNVAIDGTVHDEF
-106 DDGYMFMFFAKSPM
+106 DYGYMFMFFAKSPM

-135 VYAKKDKDGNEIYDS
+135 VYAKKDNDGNEIYDS
-150 KLDEKQYLRV
+150 KLDEKQYLCV

-195 LNTKKDRIKQL
+195 LDTKKDRIKQL
-206 GIKFNRPFYNHPN
+206 GIKFNRPFLNHPN

-268 QIMIDACTRLGTSIE
+268 QMFIDACKRLGTSIE
-283 EISSKYFDGETF
+283 EISSKYFGGETF
-295 HKEPHETVLKLG
+295 HKEPRETVLKLG
-307 GEIEKYHQTVCP
+307 GEIETFHQTVCP

-351 SGIVKPNRVYTPGD
+351 SGMVKPNRVYTPGD

-385 DWYIYDPI
+385 DWYIYDPNSD
-393 NGNPVKTIDDFED
+393 NGVKTIDEFED
-406 DVTTVTFD
+406 
-414 EFKKDFLSENVFEP
+414 ESAYNK
-428 ISKEDFFDN
+428 
-437 NENVDITLYE
+437 
-447 DYLKDAKTEHDII
+447 
-460 VSEENILSEYEK
+460 
-472 KYPLKTKETKY
+472 
-483 HEYLQSIKGKQGD
+483 YLQSIKGKQGD

-657 IDKYKAK
+657 INKYKAK

-682 ADFALADGKQA
+682 ADFALADGKQG

-713 WGSTKCAEMIT
+713 WGSTKCAEMTT
-724 CIGRQNLRL
+724 CIGRQSLRL

-834 RDHSLFTEDKIEIKP
+834 QDHSLFTEYKIEIKP

-861 SYNIEPNI
+861 SYDIEPNI
-869 DLSQTHYTPHMIEN
+869 DLSQTRYTPHMIEN

>member
-1 MENHVKKI
+1 MNKI
-9 SQEEIEKFI
+9 SQEKIEKFI
-18 NGYDPMER
+18 NGHDPMER
-26 IVNLTYKYQDDFV
+26 IVNLTYKYQDDFI

-51 KTKESFYPFVW
+51 KTTESFYPFVW

-71 CRGNKTE
+71 CHGNKTE

-135 VYAKKDKDGNEIYDS
+135 VYAKKDKDGNEIYVS
-150 KLDEKQYLRV
+150 KLDEKQYLCV

-195 LNTKKDRIKQL
+195 LDTKKDRIKQL
-206 GIKFNRPFYNHPN
+206 GIKFNRPFYNRPN

-249 IYTFRPDVVCG
+249 IYTFKPDVVCG

-295 HKEPHETVLKLG
+295 HKEPRETVLKLG
-307 GEIEKYHQTVCP
+307 GEIEKFHQTVCP

-351 SGIVKPNRVYTPGD
+351 SGMVKPNRVYTPGD

-385 DWYIYDPI
+385 DWYIYDPNSE
-393 NGNPVKTIDDFED
+393 NGVKTIDEFED
-406 DVTTVTFD
+406 
-414 EFKKDFLSENVFEP
+414 ESAYNK
-428 ISKEDFFDN
+428 
-437 NENVDITLYE
+437 
-447 DYLKDAKTEHDII
+447 
-460 VSEENILSEYEK
+460 
-472 KYPLKTKETKY
+472 
-483 HEYLQSIKGKQGD
+483 YLQSIKGKQGD

-657 IDKYKAK
+657 INKYKAK

-713 WGSTKCAEMIT
+713 WGSTKCAEMTT
-724 CIGRQNLRL
+724 CIGRQSLRL

-779 QIKVDNLG
+779 QIKVDNFG

-801 RSGWVD
+801 RSGWAD

-834 RDHSLFTEDKIEIKP
+834 QDHSLFTEDKIEIKP

-861 SYNIEPNI
+861 SFNIDSNI
-869 DLSQTHYTPHMIEN
+869 DLSQTHYTQHMIEK

-902 FPKDKMKQ
+902 LSKDKMKQ
-910 YYDTFILNYRD
+910 YYDTFMLNYRD

>member
-9 SQEEIEKFI
+9 SQEEIENFI
-18 NGYDPMER
+18 NGHDPMER

-39 TIYYRN
+39 TVYYRN

-51 KTKESFYPFVW
+51 KTTESFYPFVW

-71 CRGNKTE
+71 CHGNKTE

-93 SNVAIDGTVRDEF
+93 SNVAIDGTVHDEF

-135 VYAKKDKDGNEIYDS
+135 VYAKKDNDGNEIYDS
-150 KLDEKQYLRV
+150 KLDEKQYLCV

-195 LNTKKDRIKQL
+195 LDTKKDRIKQL
-206 GIKFNRPFYNHPN
+206 GIKFNRPFLNHPN

-268 QIMIDACTRLGTSIE
+268 QMFIDACKRLGTSIE
-283 EISSKYFDGETF
+283 EISSKYFGGETF
-295 HKEPHETVLKLG
+295 HKEPRETVLKLG
-307 GEIEKYHQTVCP
+307 GEIETFHQTVCP

-351 SGIVKPNRVYTPGD
+351 SGMVKPNRVYTPGD

-385 DWYIYDPI
+385 DWYIYDPNSD
-393 NGNPVKTIDDFED
+393 NGVKTIDEFED
-406 DVTTVTFD
+406 
-414 EFKKDFLSENVFEP
+414 E
-428 ISKEDFFDN
+428 
-437 NENVDITLYE
+437 
-447 DYLKDAKTEHDII
+447 
-460 VSEENILSEYEK
+460 SEYNK
-472 KYPLKTKETKY
+472 
-483 HEYLQSIKGKQGD
+483 YLQSIKGKQGD

-657 IDKYKAK
+657 INKYKAK

-682 ADFALADGKQA
+682 ADFALADGKQG

-713 WGSTKCAEMIT
+713 WGSTKCAEMTT
-724 CIGRQNLRL
+724 CIGRQSLRL

-834 RDHSLFTEDKIEIKP
+834 QDHSLFTEDKIEIKP

-861 SYNIEPNI
+861 SYDIEPNI
-869 DLSQTHYTPHMIEN
+869 DLSQTRYTPHMIEN

-910 YYDTFILNYRD
+910 YYDTFIFNYRD

>member
-18 NGYDPMER
+18 NGHDPMER
-26 IVNLTYKYQDDFV
+26 IVNLTYKYQDDFI

-51 KTKESFYPFVW
+51 KTTEPFYPFVW

-71 CRGNKTE
+71 CHGNKTE
-78 LMQLMRQFNIGCKKL
+78 LLQLMRQFNIGCKKL

-150 KLDEKQYLRV
+150 KLDEKQYLCV

-195 LNTKKDRIKQL
+195 LDTKKDRIKQL

-295 HKEPHETVLKLG
+295 HKEPRETVLKLG
-307 GEIEKYHQTVCP
+307 GEIEKFHQTVCP

-351 SGIVKPNRVYTPGD
+351 SGMVKPNRVYTPGD

-373 TTNQYAFNDEDG
+373 TTNQYAFNNEDG
-385 DWYIYDPI
+385 DWYIYDPNSE
-393 NGNPVKTIDDFED
+393 NGVKTIDEFED
-406 DVTTVTFD
+406 
-414 EFKKDFLSENVFEP
+414 ESAYNK
-428 ISKEDFFDN
+428 
-437 NENVDITLYE
+437 
-447 DYLKDAKTEHDII
+447 
-460 VSEENILSEYEK
+460 
-472 KYPLKTKETKY
+472 
-483 HEYLQSIKGKQGD
+483 YLQSIKGKQGD

-511 EIVTGKYI
+511 KIVTGKYI

-575 HNLAVPMFRDKVS
+575 HNLAVPMFRES
-588 FTGGL
+588 HTFTGGI
-593 SRLLRTGKIKKQV
+593 SRLVKSGYTANVI

-612 LYPSIILTW
+612 LYPSIMLTW
-621 GIGDTND
+621 GICDTND
-628 LMDSM
+628 L
-633 LHFLEYVLT
+633 LNTTLEFLNYVLT

-657 IDKYKAK
+657 IDKYKSK

-693 QMKVLGNSF
+693 QMKVLGNSW
-702 FGSYGAPNVFP
+702 FGSVSAPNVFP
-713 WGSTKCAEMIT
+713 WGSLRSGEMTT

-733 MISHFTKLG
+733 MISNFSTISERNNLNDKD
-742 YEPVVGDS
+742 YNYSPIVGDS

-770 PISEIINEA
+770 PISEIINET

-834 RDHSLFTEDKIEIKP
+834 QDHSLFTEDKIEIKP
-849 TDIKPE
+849 TDIKPG

-869 DLSQTHYTPHMIEN
+869 DLSQEHYTRYMIEN

-902 FPKDKMKQ
+902 LSKDKMKQ
-910 YYDTFILNYRD
+910 YYDTFMLNYRD

>member
-106 DDGYMFMFFAKSPM
+106 NDGYMFMFFAKSPM

-268 QIMIDACTRLGTSIE
+268 QMFIDACKRLGTSIE

-295 HKEPHETVLKLG
+295 HKEPRETVLKLG
-307 GEIEKYHQTVCP
+307 GEIETFHQTVCP

-351 SGIVKPNRVYTPGD
+351 SGMVKPNRVYTPGD

-385 DWYIYDPI
+385 DWYIYDPNSE
-393 NGNPVKTIDDFED
+393 NGVKTIDEFED
-406 DVTTVTFD
+406 
-414 EFKKDFLSENVFEP
+414 ESAYNK
-428 ISKEDFFDN
+428 
-437 NENVDITLYE
+437 
-447 DYLKDAKTEHDII
+447 
-460 VSEENILSEYEK
+460 
-472 KYPLKTKETKY
+472 
-483 HEYLQSIKGKQGD
+483 YLQSIKGKQGD

-562 GQWKSLLLAWSYE
+562 GQWKSLLLAWSYK

-657 IDKYKAK
+657 INKYKAK

-713 WGSTKCAEMIT
+713 WGSTKCAEMTT
-724 CIGRQNLRL
+724 CIGRQSLRL

-807 VDYVYR
+807 VNYVYR

-834 RDHSLFTEDKIEIKP
+834 QDHSLFTEDKIEIKP

-869 DLSQTHYTPHMIEN
+869 DLSQTRYTPHMIEN

-902 FPKDKMKQ
+902 LSKNKMKQ

>member
-18 NGYDPMER
+18 NGHDPMER
-26 IVNLTYKYQDDFV
+26 IVNLTYKYQDDFI

-51 KTKESFYPFVW
+51 KTTESFYPFVW

-71 CRGNKTE
+71 CHGNKTE
-78 LMQLMRQFNIGCKKL
+78 LLQLMRQFNIGCKKL

-150 KLDEKQYLRV
+150 KLDEKQYLCV

-195 LNTKKDRIKQL
+195 LDTKKDRIKQL
-206 GIKFNRPFYNHPN
+206 GIKFNRPFHNHPN

-227 QGTTK
+227 QGTTN

-249 IYTFRPDVVCG
+249 IYTFKPDVVCG

-295 HKEPHETVLKLG
+295 HKEPRETVLKLG
-307 GEIEKYHQTVCP
+307 GEIEKFHQTVCP

-351 SGIVKPNRVYTPGD
+351 SGMVKPNRVYTPGD

-393 NGNPVKTIDDFED
+393 NGNPVKTIDEFED
-406 DVTTVTFD
+406 
-414 EFKKDFLSENVFEP
+414 
-428 ISKEDFFDN
+428 
-437 NENVDITLYE
+437 
-447 DYLKDAKTEHDII
+447 
-460 VSEENILSEYEK
+460 
-472 KYPLKTKETKY
+472 ETSYDK
-483 HEYLQSIKGKQGD
+483 YLQSIKGKQGD

-575 HNLAVPMFRDKVS
+575 HNLAVPMFKDKVS
-588 FTGGL
+588 FSGGL

-657 IDKYKAK
+657 INKYKAN

-713 WGSTKCAEMIT
+713 WGSTKCAEMTT
-724 CIGRQNLRL
+724 CIGRQSLRL

-750 VTGDTPLFIRW
+750 VTGDTPLFI
-761 KKNNLIDIK
+761 KYNDTNLIDIK
-770 PISEIINEA
+770 TISELIDES
-779 QIKVDNLG
+779 QIEVDFLG
-787 REYDYSEKPYEVLC
+787 REYDYSKKNYKVLC
-801 RSGWVD
+801 RSGWCEPS
-807 VDYVYR
+807 YIYR
-813 HKTDKDIYRITKE
+813 HKTDKDIYE
-826 DGSYVDVT
+826 VSDGDTMVEVT
-834 RDHSLFTEDKIEIKP
+834 EDHSLFDDQKKKIKP
-849 TDIKPE
+849 SEITQD
-855 TKLETS
+855 TKLEYYNNKSIYSNFNNLDFNECSKIASKYGFYVSLLNASLENKNMWFTTHRYDKTTS
-861 SYNIEPNI
+861 KKEAAILKFIE
-869 DLSQTHYTPHMIEN
+869 
-883 GAISLALGKVD
+883 K
-894 RVHVWAIN
+894 
-902 FPKDKMKQ
+902 
-910 YYDTFILNYRD
+910 
-921 DIEYSKTCLAG
+921 CLA
-932 LKYLKSKIR
+932 K